1 MGDIFLCKLS
11 CLDWKKADVVYK
23 TNEELCD
30 YEVERLK
37 QNKEQFQTNIEIC
50 ISSLSIIHC
59 ADGIQQEPQ

>member
-1 MGDIFLCKLS
+1 MQALMPGL
-11 CLDWKKADVVYK
+11 
-23 TNEELCD
+23 EEGRCSVQDLCD